1 MNLYWRALSYYKGE
15 FGNILLSFA
24 MIAVMT
30 SSGLLVVYPVAIL
43 VDSVFGDKGVT
54 GFVSGLFFAIAPESK
69 VGQVWMAAGILLGLA
84 ILQQVLSMFQT
95 LLGIRIGFAGLMRV
109 RCDLFRKL
117 QELSLAYHRSQPQ
130 GDAIYRL
137 SWDTYGIQ
145 NVVQG
150 FMQSVIVNVLTLFFM
165 VIIMLSNNWR
175 LTMVALVAVPVLY
188 WTTRFY
194 SRILQSKATEAKE
207 VDSRLTTTIQR
218 SASTIGLVQA
228 FSREKDEYDRFHA
241 NVHASASAYLRL
253 HWQEVLFWLM
263 VGSILALCSA
273 VVLGYGGYLVYQDQ
287 YVLNR
292 GGEGFTMG
300 KLTIF
305 LGFLSQMYGPLQK
318 LSGSTTMLAIGIAGC
333 KRVFEVLDRDPII
346 KDAPD
351 AVSLP
356 KQPRVLE
363 LDNVIFSYREGNN
376 VLDGVTCTISP
387 GEMVAFVGSS
397 GVGKTTLL
405 NLVPRFYDPVGGS
418 IKLGGHDLRQIKVA
432 DVRRHIALVLQ
443 ENVVLPTSVKENIA
457 YGRPD
462 ATDAQ
467 IKHAA
472 ELAGAAIFIDK
483 LDNKFEEQVSEAGSN
498 LSGGQRQ
505 RISIA
510 RALLTEAPV
519 IIMDEPTSALDP
531 QHEQLIIETL
541 KNIKGH
547 RTLILVSHRL
557 STVADCDQI
566 FVMEAGKIIERGKH
580 HDLIKQR
587 GLYWQMARHQL
598 KLEDVEPQIS
608 QIAPIKGE
616 EK

>member
-15 FGNILLSFA
+15 AGRIVLSFV

-30 SSGLLVVYPVAIL
+30 ASGLLVVYPMAIL

-54 GFVSGLFFAIAPESK
+54 GFVSRVFFSIAPESK
-69 VGQVWMAAGILLGLA
+69 VGQVWLAAGILLGLA

-150 FMQSVIVNVLTLFFM
+150 FMQSVVVNVLTLAFM
-165 VIIMLSNNWR
+165 IVIMVSNNWR
-175 LTMVALVAVPVLY
+175 LTLVALVAVPILF
-188 WTTRFY
+188 WTTKFY
-194 SRILQSKATEAKE
+194 GKILQSKATEAKE

-241 NVHASASAYLRL
+241 NVHESASAYLRL

-263 VGSILALCSA
+263 VGSILALGSA

-292 GGEGFTMG
+292 GGEGFTIG

-305 LGFLSQMYGPLQK
+305 LGLLAQLYAPLQK
-318 LSGSTTMLAIGIAGC
+318 LSGSSTMLATGIAGC

-363 LDNVIFSYREGNN
+363 LDNVVFSYREGNN
-376 VLDGVTCTISP
+376 VLDGVTCHIKP

-405 NLVPRFYDPVGGS
+405 NLVPRFYDPVAGA
-418 IKLGGHDLRQIKVA
+418 IKLDGHDLRKIKVA
-432 DVRRHIALVLQ
+432 DVRKHIALVLQ
-443 ENVVLPTSVKENIA
+443 ENVVLPTSVRENIA
-457 YGRPD
+457 YGRPG
-462 ATDAQ
+462 ASDAQ
-467 IKHAA
+467 IKRAA
-472 ELAGAAIFIDK
+472 ELAGAASFIEK
-483 LDNKFEEQVSEAGSN
+483 LDHKYEEQVSESGSN

-510 RALLTEAPV
+510 RALLTEAPI

-541 KNIKGH
+541 KNIKGQ

-566 FVMEAGKIIERGKH
+566 FVMEAGKIIERGRH
-580 HDLIKQR
+580 EELIRQR
-587 GLYWQMARHQL
+587 GLYWKMAKHQL
-598 KLEDVEPQIS
+598 KLEDAETSSTGVSPVV
-608 QIAPIKGE
+608 
-616 EK
+616 

>member
-1 MNLYWRALSYYKGE
+1 MMLAL
-15 FGNILLSFA
+15 
-24 MIAVMT
+24 
-30 SSGLLVVYPVAIL
+30 GLLQQIL
-43 VDSVFGDKGVT
+43 T
-54 GFVSGLFFAIAPESK
+54 
-69 VGQVWMAAGILLGLA
+69 
-84 ILQQVLSMFQT
+84 MFQT
-95 LLGIRIGFAGLMRV
+95 LLGIRIGYGGLMRV

-150 FMQSVIVNVLTLFFM
+150 FMQSVVVNSLTLIFM
-165 VIIMLSNNWR
+165 VSIMFSNNWR
-175 LTMVALVAVPVLY
+175 LTLVGLTVAPVLY
-188 WTTRFY
+188 WTTKFY
-194 SRILQSKATEAKE
+194 GKVLQRKATEAKE
-207 VDSRLTTTIQR
+207 VESRLTTTIQR

-228 FSREKDEYDRFHA
+228 FSREKDEFDRFYS
-241 NVHASASAYLRL
+241 NVHESASAYLRL

-263 VGSILALCSA
+263 VGSILALGSA
-273 VVLGYGGYLVYQDQ
+273 IVLGYGGYLVYQDQ
-287 YVLNR
+287 YVLKL
-292 GGEGFTMG
+292 GGDGFTVG

-305 LGFLSQMYGPLQK
+305 LGLLAQLYGPLQR
-318 LSGSTTMLAIGIAGC
+318 LSGSSTMLASGIAGC

-346 KDAPD
+346 RDAPG
-351 AVSLP
+351 AISLA
-356 KQPRVLE
+356 KQPRSLDLE
-363 LDNVIFSYREGNN
+363 NVIFSYRTGNN
-376 VLDGVTCTISP
+376 VLDGVTCHIKP
-387 GEMVAFVGSS
+387 GQMVAFVGSS

-405 NLVPRFYDPVGGS
+405 NLIPRFYDPVEGA
-418 IKLGGHDLRQIKVA
+418 IKLDGHDLRQIRVA
-432 DVRRHIALVLQ
+432 DVRKHIALVLQ
-443 ENVVLPTSVKENIA
+443 ENVVLPTSVRENIA

-462 ATDAQ
+462 ASDEQ
-467 IKHAA
+467 IRKAA

-483 LDNKFEEQVSEAGSN
+483 LDHKYEEQISEAGSN

-566 FVMEAGKIIERGKH
+566 FVMDAGKIVERGSH
-580 HDLIKQR
+580 AELLSLR
-587 GLYWQMARHQL
+587 GLYWQMAKHQL
-598 KLEDVEPQIS
+598 KIEEDSPP
-608 QIAPIKGE
+608 AA
-616 EK
+616 

>member
-1 MNLYWRALSYYKGE
+1 
-15 FGNILLSFA
+15 
-24 MIAVMT
+24 
-30 SSGLLVVYPVAIL
+30 
-43 VDSVFGDKGVT
+43 
-54 GFVSGLFFAIAPESK
+54 
-69 VGQVWMAAGILLGLA
+69 
-84 ILQQVLSMFQT
+84 
-95 LLGIRIGFAGLMRV
+95 
-109 RCDLFRKL
+109 
-117 QELSLAYHRSQPQ
+117 
-130 GDAIYRL
+130 
-137 SWDTYGIQ
+137 
-145 NVVQG
+145 
-150 FMQSVIVNVLTLFFM
+150 
-165 VIIMLSNNWR
+165 
-175 LTMVALVAVPVLY
+175 
-188 WTTRFY
+188 
-194 SRILQSKATEAKE
+194 
-207 VDSRLTTTIQR
+207 
-218 SASTIGLVQA
+218 
-228 FSREKDEYDRFHA
+228 
-241 NVHASASAYLRL
+241 
-253 HWQEVLFWLM
+253 
-263 VGSILALCSA
+263 
-273 VVLGYGGYLVYQDQ
+273 
-287 YVLNR
+287 VLNR